1 MKKIIFVDFDE
12 TLINLN
18 FFNSLIL
25 FYANYPLNLIRIL
38 SIVIVVAFIPIW
50 ILLYAFNNTLLIK
63 ILSYILFKDIN
74 YDTAVNIFRHTV
86 KENLIKNINKE
97 VLKVLEGKIVFIVSG
112 SIEEIL
118 KPVCDHYGFYYV
130 GSVMEKKNGKFTGRI
145 LKLNTYY
152 NKNLAI
158 KQILSKYKDK
168 EIKTYGIGNSYN
180 DFAMLKNLDEIFLVN
195 PNSKLINELQKHKKK
210 FKTIH

>member
-38 SIVIVVAFIPIW
+38 SIVIVVAFIPLW
-50 ILLYAFNNTLLIK
+50 ILLYAFNNNLLIK
-63 ILSYILFKDIN
+63 LLSYILFKDIN
-74 YDTAVNIFRHTV
+74 YDTANNIFRNSV

-97 VLKVLEGKIVFIVSG
+97 VLKILEGKIVFIISG

-130 GSVMEKKNGKFTGRI
+130 GTVMEKKNGKFTGKI
-145 LKLNTYY
+145 LKLNTYQ

-158 KQILSKYKDK
+158 QKILEKYKDK
-168 EIKTYGIGNSYN
+168 EVKTYGIGNSYN

-195 PNSKLINELQKHKKK
+195 PNSKLITELKKYNK
-210 FKTIH
+210 KYKILH